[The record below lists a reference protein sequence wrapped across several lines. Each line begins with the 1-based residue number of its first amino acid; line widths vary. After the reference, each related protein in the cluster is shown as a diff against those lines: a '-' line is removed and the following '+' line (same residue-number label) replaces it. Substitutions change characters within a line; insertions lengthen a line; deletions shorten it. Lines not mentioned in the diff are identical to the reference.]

1 MASSPAAVASVEYS
15 RWGIAKPTDGGLY
28 VLQED
33 AWFCV
38 LCRAFA
44 EESHLSCVR
53 HRQWLDDFLDG
64 RYRPMASIQDMVLP
78 GNAPPPP
85 PGQPTDDR
93 PGPPPAD
100 QPRDQARTAEAV
112 REERTILRDAK
123 LAIILEKL
131 HTKLD
136 MILTKVGAMEARFD
150 KLDMILT
157 KVGAMEARLDKL
169 ERKIDAWSNWG

>member
-1 MASSPAAVASVEYS
+1 MASSPAAVAPEYS
-15 RWGIAKPTDGGLY
+15 RWGILKPTDGGLY

-44 EESHLSCVR
+44 AESHLSCVR

-93 PGPPPAD
+93 PGPPPAYP
-100 QPRDQARTAEAV
+100 PRGQAAMS
-112 REERTILRDAK
+112 EENVMLRDAK

-136 MILTKVGAMEARFD
+136 MILTKVGAMEAR
-150 KLDMILT
+150 
-157 KVGAMEARLDKL
+157 LDKL
-169 ERKIDAWSNWG
+169 EWKIDAWSNWE

>member
-1 MASSPAAVASVEYS
+1 MASSPAAVGPVEYD
-15 RWGIAKPTDGGLY
+15 RYGFIKPTDGGEYL
-28 VLQED
+28 D
-33 AWFCV
+33 SNGWFCV
-38 LCRAFA
+38 VCGAFA
-44 EESHLSCVR
+44 AESHLTSANHLKWV
-53 HRQWLDDFLDG
+53 QAFVTG
-64 RYRPMASIQDMVLP
+64 QFRPRASIQDMVLP

-93 PGPPPAD
+93 PGPPPAA

-112 REERTILRDAK
+112 REESMILRDAK

>member
-1 MASSPAAVASVEYS
+1 MASSPAAVASADFS

-28 VLQED
+28 VLEQD
-33 AWFCV
+33 DWYCV
-38 LCRAFA
+38 ICRAFA
-44 EESHLSCVR
+44 AESHLSCVK

-93 PGPPPAD
+93 PGPPPAYP
-100 QPRDQARTAEAV
+100 PRGQAAMS
-112 REERTILRDAK
+112 EENVMLRDAK
-123 LAIILEKL
+123 LAIILANL
-131 HTKLD
+131 HDKFD

-169 ERKIDAWSNWG
+169 ERKIDAWSNWE